1 MVETVQERRPLA
13 CERKWVYLLLMLT
26 AGFYG
31 GYTYTVRGGVFCN
44 AQTGNLVLLAMA
56 LGRGEWA
63 GALYYLPPLCAYLAG
78 SMLSEAVATPIKRLG
93 LIRWDTLL
101 VLIEVAAVAVLGFL
115 PETAPHQIAQVTI
128 NFLCSMQY
136 NTFRQ
141 AQDIPMATTFCTNHV
156 RQMGIFFAKAVRHRN
171 WDHVGRLLCHLS
183 MLVLFVLGGVIATV
197 LCRLF
202 LGRALLFTLIPLGI
216 LFVDLLRADRKAAQ
230 N

>member
-1 MVETVQERRPLA
+1 
-13 CERKWVYLLLMLT
+13 
-26 AGFYG
+26 
-31 GYTYTVRGGVFCN
+31 
-44 AQTGNLVLLAMA
+44 
-56 LGRGEWA
+56 
-63 GALYYLPPLCAYLAG
+63 
-78 SMLSEAVATPIKRLG
+78 
-93 LIRWDTLL
+93 
-101 VLIEVAAVAVLGFL
+101 
-115 PETAPHQIAQVTI
+115 
-128 NFLCSMQY
+128 MQY
-136 NTFRQ
+136 NTFRKTQ
-141 AQDIPMATTFCTNHV
+141 GIPMATTFCTNHV